1 MHTHTAKEAVQCMFS
16 MVGKVDTMMMEN
28 NRMEEKASEVMQ
40 DISENAS
47 DMETDEQNEKGP
59 QSRICRKQQL

>member
-1 MHTHTAKEAVQCMFS
+1 

-47 DMETDEQNEKGP
+47 DMETDEQK
-59 QSRICRKQQL
+59 K

>member
-47 DMETDEQNEKGP
+47 DMETDEQK
-59 QSRICRKQQL
+59 K